1 MNDLIKYNIS
11 DDLHNDVYAIIEN
24 AQRTAITSVNNTL
37 VIRNWLIGM
46 RISMNN
52 MDGTRSERYGEG
64 IIEKLSEELTDKY
77 GKGFD
82 KRSLY
87 RYVQFYQ
94 MYPEIVGT
102 VTPQSRLSDKKE
114 NVGTVTPQSGQY
126 SIFIEDR
133 RFLSWSHYERLLQVS
148 DSAARLW
155 YEKEALEQS
164 WSVRTL
170 RRNIST
176 QYYERILLSTDKSSV
191 EQEMIEKTSPYQ
203 QKYEFLRNPIIAD
216 FLGMEE
222 NRVYLESELEKNII
236 ENLEKFMMELGKGF
250 AFVERQQRI
259 HTDKEDYY
267 IDLVFYN
274 FILKCFVLMDL
285 KIGRITH
292 QDIGQM
298 DMYVRMYD
306 ELRKQPDDNPTLG
319 IVLCSETDEDIA
331 RYSVLHGNEQL
342 FASKYR
348 LCLPTEDQLRAEI
361 EAQKEIF
368 YMQHPELD
376 RK

>member
-1 MNDLIKYNIS
+1 M
-11 DDLHNDVYAIIEN
+11 
-24 AQRTAITSVNNTL
+24 
-37 VIRNWLIGM
+37 
-46 RISMNN
+46 
-52 MDGTRSERYGEG
+52 
-64 IIEKLSEELTDKY
+64 
-77 GKGFD
+77 
-82 KRSLY
+82 
-87 RYVQFYQ
+87 
-94 MYPEIVGT
+94 
-102 VTPQSRLSDKKE
+102 
-114 NVGTVTPQSGQY
+114 TPQSGQY
-126 SIFIEDR
+126 SIFIAAR

-148 DSAARLW
+148 DCAARLW

-222 NRVYLESELEKNII
+222 NREYLESELEKNII

-274 FILKCFVLMDL
+274 FILKCFVLIDL
-285 KIGRITH
+285 KIGKETR
-292 QDIGQM
+292 
-298 DMYVRMYD
+298 YD
-306 ELRKQPDDNPTLG
+306 NYE
-319 IVLCSETDEDIA
+319 
-331 RYSVLHGNEQL
+331 
-342 FASKYR
+342 
-348 LCLPTEDQLRAEI
+348 
-361 EAQKEIF
+361 
-368 YMQHPELD
+368 
-376 RK
+376 